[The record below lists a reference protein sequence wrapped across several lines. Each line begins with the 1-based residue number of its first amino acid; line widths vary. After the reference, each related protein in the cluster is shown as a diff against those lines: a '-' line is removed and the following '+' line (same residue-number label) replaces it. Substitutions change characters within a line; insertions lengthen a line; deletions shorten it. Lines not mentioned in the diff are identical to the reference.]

1 MRNDVTLNLWD
12 LGGQRAIRTYWN
24 QYYENTGALVYVID
38 STDEDRMEEA
48 GSELQKMLNDGALQ
62 RDIPILVLANKQ
74 DLVNSLSVQEISSVL
89 QLADIQNR
97 PWHIQPCSAKT
108 GEGIEEGFDFLV
120 PFLNK

>member
-1 MRNDVTLNLWD
+1 VRNDVSLNLWD
-12 LGGQRAIRTYWN
+12 LGGQRTIRTYWN

-74 DLVNSLSVQEISSVL
+74 DLMNSLSVQEISSVL

>member
-24 QYYENTGALVYVID
+24 QYCENTGALVYVID

-74 DLVNSLSVQEISSVL
+74 DLMNSLSVQEISSVL

>member
-1 MRNDVTLNLWD
+1 M
-12 LGGQRAIRTYWN
+12 
-24 QYYENTGALVYVID
+24 
-38 STDEDRMEEA
+38 
-48 GSELQKMLNDGALQ
+48 
-62 RDIPILVLANKQ
+62 
-74 DLVNSLSVQEISSVL
+74 NSLSVQEISSVL